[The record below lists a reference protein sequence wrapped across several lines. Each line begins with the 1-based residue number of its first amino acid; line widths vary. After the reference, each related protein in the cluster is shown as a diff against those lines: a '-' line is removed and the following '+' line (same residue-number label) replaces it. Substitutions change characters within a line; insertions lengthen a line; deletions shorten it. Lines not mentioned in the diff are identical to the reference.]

1 MYSSAQIAAI
11 INAAH
16 SGESIDGIRH
26 LVIDSRNIISAHS
39 SLFFAI
45 SGQRHDGHKFIS
57 ALYEKGVRCFVVEQL
72 PSNSSA
78 YPEACFLKV
87 QNSVA
92 ALQQLAS
99 YHRKQFSIPVI
110 AITGSNGKTIV
121 KEWLYQLM
129 REDKNI
135 VRSPKSYNS
144 QVGVPLSVWQLNKEH
159 ELGIFEAG
167 ISMPGEMEKLEA
179 IIHPT
184 IGLITNIGQAHNESF
199 PDHTLKVREKLKLF
213 KHAETLIYCKDHA
226 EIHKQIQAAGKKNTI
241 SWSTKTEADL
251 SITGIEKNARGTS
264 IEGSFNKRTIGI
276 SIPFTDDASIENAI
290 HCWTAL
296 LYLNYFH
303 SVIAQRMQLLN
314 PVAMRLEMKE
324 GINNCSIIN
333 DSYNSDLGS
342 LNIALDFLNQ
352 QKQHIKK
359 TVILSDIL
367 QSGKNEEQLYKEVA
381 HLLETKGI
389 YRLIGVG
396 KAIERQSK
404 LFTINKH
411 FYDSTEDLL
420 KHYNDIGFRDE
431 AILIKGA
438 RSFEFERISNQLQRK
453 AHETVME
460 INLNAVVH
468 NLNYFRSKLK
478 PGTMLMAMVKA
489 SSYGSGSYEIANVL
503 QFHHVDYLAV
513 AYADEGVELRKAG
526 ITLPIMVMNPE
537 EQGYDAMI
545 EYGLEPEIFSMRII
559 RLFNEALKRN
569 VALTKSGKPAV
580 VHIKLDTGMHRLG
593 FEENTLDEL
602 ITFLKENKSIHV
614 RSVFSHLASADEAQH
629 DDFTREQISRFEKM
643 QKKIAAALDQPALSH
658 ILNSAGISRF
668 PEAQFDIVR
677 LGIGLYGIGCN
688 AEEQKQLEFVNTL
701 KTTISQI
708 KDIKAGESIG
718 YNRKFFAKKDMR
730 IATVPIGYADGLS
743 RRLSNGK
750 GKMVVNGKLAPIVGN
765 VCMDMCMLDITGI
778 PTNESDEVI
787 VFGKEYPV
795 TQFANDSETIP
806 YEVLT
811 SMSRRVKRVYYQE

>member
-11 INAAH
+11 INASH

-26 LVIDSRNIISAHS
+26 LVIDSRNIISTHS

-45 SGQRHDGHKFIS
+45 NGQRHDGHKFIA

-72 PSNSSA
+72 PENAST
-78 YPEACFLKV
+78 YPEACFLNVKD
-87 QNSVA
+87 SVG

-99 YHRKQFSIPVI
+99 YHRKQFNIPVI
-110 AITGSNGKTIV
+110 GITGSNGKTIV

-144 QVGVPLSVWQLNKEH
+144 QVGVPISVWQLNKEH

-167 ISMPGEMEKLEA
+167 ISMPGEMEKLEK
-179 IIHPT
+179 IIQPT
-184 IGLITNIGQAHNESF
+184 IGLITNIGQAHDESF
-199 PDHTLKVREKLKLF
+199 SDHTLKMQEKLKLF
-213 KHAETLIYCKDHA
+213 KNCSSLIYCKDHSG
-226 EIHKQIQAAGKKNTI
+226 IHKQIQTAKQKNTF
-241 SWSTKTEADL
+241 SWSIKTGADL
-251 SITGIEKNARGTS
+251 IITGIKRKPHDTS
-264 IEGSFNKRTIGI
+264 IEGLFKKKTIEI
-276 SIPFTDDASIENAI
+276 EIPFTDDASIENAI
-290 HCWTAL
+290 NCWATL
-296 LYLNYFH
+296 LHLNY
-303 SVIAQRMQLLN
+303 SSALISQRMQLLS

-352 QKQHIKK
+352 HKQHIKK

-367 QSGKNEEQLYKEVA
+367 QSGKNEERLYKEVA

-389 YRLIGVG
+389 YRLIGIG

-420 KHYNDIGFRDE
+420 KHHGDIGFHDE

-438 RSFEFERISNQLQRK
+438 RTFGFERISKLLQRK

-478 PGTMLMAMVKA
+478 PGTKLMAMVKA

-569 VALTKSGKPAV
+569 VALTRSDKPAAI
-580 VHIKLDTGMHRLG
+580 HIKLDTGMHRLG

-602 ITFLKENKSIHV
+602 IAFLKENKTIHV
-614 RSVFSHLASADEAQH
+614 RSIFSHLSSADEAKH
-629 DDFTREQISRFEKM
+629 DDFTKEQISRFEKM
-643 QKKIAAALDQPALSH
+643 QKKIAASLNYPVLSH
-658 ILNSAGISRF
+658 MLNSAGISRF
-668 PEAQFDIVR
+668 PQAQFDMVR

-730 IATVPIGYADGLS
+730 IATVPIGYADGLN

-750 GKMVVNGKLAPIVGN
+750 GKMIVNGQPAPIVGN

-778 PTNESDEVI
+778 PANESDEVI

-795 TQFANDSETIP
+795 TQFANDAETIP